1 VTAKVLLAAYR
12 RTPFGRF
19 GGALA
24 TVTGPQLGALAV
36 DAALEASDVPAS
48 DVEAFYSGVGMIGS
62 GVLAPVRV
70 ALMHS
75 TLPATTPSASIDRA
89 CCSGMSAI
97 GLAWKDI
104 KHGLADVVICGG
116 FESLSQTPFQ
126 WPRQRGARPG
136 PVDVADPLLFRTPFL
151 NSAIAKYSGEEAVA
165 AGVSRTE
172 QDRWA
177 LHSHERYW
185 AAAES
190 GYFAEEIV
198 PVRTEAGEI
207 TADESPRHTS
217 MEQLARLKPV
227 HDSPTVTAGNAP
239 GLNDGAAMLV
249 LVSGRYAQANRVATI
264 GEIIDYVQVA
274 DRVTSGT
281 STPAISIQRLLKG
294 NAICLE
300 DLDLIEINEAYAAT
314 PMVSTLRLAN
324 GGHDRA
330 QELRAKT
337 NVHGGAVAIGHP
349 LGASG
354 ARITATLIHGLQ
366 RRGGG
371 LGAAAI
377 CGGYGQGDAVLVKV

>member
-1 VTAKVLLAAYR
+1 MTAKVLLAAYR

-24 TVTGPQLGALAV
+24 TLTGPQLGALAV
-36 DAALEASDVPAS
+36 DAALKASGVSASDV
-48 DVEAFYSGVGMIGS
+48 DAFYSGVGMIGS

-75 TLPATTPSASIDRA
+75 TLPVTTPSVSIDRA

-136 PVDVADPLLFRTPFL
+136 PVDVADPLLFRTPL
-151 NSAIAKYSGEEAVA
+151 LDSAIAKYSGEEAIA
-165 AGVSRTE
+165 AGVSRAE

-198 PVRTEAGEI
+198 PVTTEAGEI

-249 LVSGRYAQANRVATI
+249 LVSGRYVEANSLATI
-264 GEIIDYVQVA
+264 GEIVDYVQVA

-281 STPAISIQRLLKG
+281 STPAIGIQRLLKG
-294 NAICLE
+294 NAIGVE